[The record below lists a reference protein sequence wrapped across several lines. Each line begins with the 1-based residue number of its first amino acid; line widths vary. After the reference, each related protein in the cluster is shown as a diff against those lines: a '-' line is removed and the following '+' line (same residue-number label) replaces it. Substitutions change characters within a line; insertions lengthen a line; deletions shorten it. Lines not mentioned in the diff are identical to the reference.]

1 MYWTIDIP
9 NLFNTCQLHN
19 TLHLSIS
26 ATKNAR
32 ANFQKF
38 KCKRNTDLIAM
49 SSKYFWYFCSLI
61 PSKFWS
67 LRIWAKP
74 CLLCICSRWN
84 SYLII
89 LWSFQLDSVW
99 ATVAGVTKP
108 PGGASHIYWKIF
120 VSFDISFV
128 KMFDI
133 SFVKMFQIILTKNV
147 WYIFCQNVSDNFY
160 KECLIHLLSTCLI
173 YLLFQISLTKNVGRT
188 TEKNALVET
197 WWEMKREKR
206 ENKQT
211 NKSSP
216 GENNNKSNKSKE
228 GQQTMSK

>member
-99 ATVAGVTKP
+99 ARVAGVGGILATYSFSTFGEPVLQLFATKTLIVLQFCGNGQFCFNYTLYIGP
-108 PGGASHIYWKIF
+108 DKI
-120 VSFDISFV
+120 
-128 KMFDI
+128 
-133 SFVKMFQIILTKNV
+133 
-147 WYIFCQNVSDNFY
+147 
-160 KECLIHLLSTCLI
+160 
-173 YLLFQISLTKNVGRT
+173 
-188 TEKNALVET
+188 VE
-197 WWEMKREKR
+197 
-206 ENKQT
+206 
-211 NKSSP
+211 
-216 GENNNKSNKSKE
+216 GV
-228 GQQTMSK
+228 